1 MDKVEDLKAE
11 QILKEVS
18 PWVNDEVTIM
28 DALVHYAQKHDI
40 EIELI
45 GDIVKR
51 SPILKSKIR
60 EDAERLRMMERTVRL
75 PV

>member
-11 QILKEVS
+11 QILREVS
-18 PWVNDEVTIM
+18 PWINAEVTFM
-28 DALVHYAQKHDI
+28 DALVHYAQKYDI

-45 GDIVKR
+45 GDVVKR
-51 SPILKSKIR
+51 SPMLKAKIR
-60 EDAERLRMMERTVRL
+60 EDAERLRMVEKTVRL

>member
-1 MDKVEDLKAE
+1 MDKIEDLKAE

-18 PWVNDEVTIM
+18 PWVNEDVTLM
-28 DALVHYAQKHDI
+28 DALVHYAQKNEI

-51 SPILKSKIR
+51 SPILKAKVR
-60 EDAERLRMMERTVRL
+60 EDAERLRLMEKTARL

>member
-1 MDKVEDLKAE
+1 MDKIEDLKAE

-18 PWVNDEVTIM
+18 PWVNNEVTLM
-28 DALVHYAQKHDI
+28 DALVHYAQKYDI

-51 SPILKSKIR
+51 SPILKAKVR
-60 EDAERLRMMERTVRL
+60 EDAERLRMMEKTARL
-75 PV
+75 PI

>member
-11 QILKEVS
+11 EILKEVS
-18 PWVNDEVTIM
+18 PWVNDEVTLM
-28 DALVHYAQKHDI
+28 DALVHYADKHEI

-60 EDAERLRMMERTVRL
+60 EDAERLRMMEKTARL

>member
-75 PV
+75 PI

>member
-11 QILKEVS
+11 EILKEVS
-18 PWVNDEVTIM
+18 PWVNDEVTLM
-28 DALVHYAQKHDI
+28 DALVHYAHKHEI

-60 EDAERLRMMERTVRL
+60 EDAERLRMMEKTARL